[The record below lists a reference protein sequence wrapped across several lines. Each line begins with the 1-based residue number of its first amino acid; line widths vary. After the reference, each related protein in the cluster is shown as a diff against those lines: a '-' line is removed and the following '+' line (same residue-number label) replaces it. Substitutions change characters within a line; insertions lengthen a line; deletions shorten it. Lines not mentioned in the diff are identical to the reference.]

1 MKKNESFFLL
11 FGDLWKVKAK
21 YIAFFL
27 SALATF
33 KIARGTLLQPHLII
47 NYPACNH
54 MSMLYQTSE
63 WFVVIPFQTMCGT

>member
-33 KIARGTLLQPHLII
+33 KIVRGTLLHPHLII
-47 NYPACNH
+47 NYPA
-54 MSMLYQTSE
+54 MLYQTSE